1 MLEKYNHL
9 KILIKKVTK
18 DRDETRR
25 FLNKIV
31 E

>member
-18 DRDETRR
+18 DGDETRR